1 MDEYISREAVVRYLK
16 GYSEKELNSRGNFGM
31 ITSSVLDKAERA
43 ISELPTADVQPVKH
57 GQWINLT
64 PMGQRA
70 KQRMTWHGCVA
81 WMCSECH
88 GGARFFSEDLPYEL
102 CPHCGAIMTFGGDGE
117 EQCAHTEYMERVAKE
132 LASEDGG
139 SDD

>member
-1 MDEYISREAVVRYLK
+1 M
-16 GYSEKELNSRGNFGM
+16 
-31 ITSSVLDKAERA
+31 
-43 ISELPTADVQPVKH
+43 
-57 GQWINLT
+57 

-88 GGARFFSEDLPYEL
+88 GVARFFSEDLPYEL
-102 CPHCGAIMTFGGDGE
+102 CPHCGAIMTFGGGE
-117 EQCAHTEYMERVAKE
+117 EEQRAHAEYMERTAKE

-139 SDD
+139 SEEE

>member
-1 MDEYISREAVVRYLK
+1 MRPIDA
-16 GYSEKELNSRGNFGM
+16 ELLTTNIAQIAKNCARSDAQKALIGRILYM
-31 ITSSVLDKAERA
+31 IENM
-43 ISELPTADVQPVKH
+43 PTIETEPVKH
-57 GQWINLT
+57 GRWINLT